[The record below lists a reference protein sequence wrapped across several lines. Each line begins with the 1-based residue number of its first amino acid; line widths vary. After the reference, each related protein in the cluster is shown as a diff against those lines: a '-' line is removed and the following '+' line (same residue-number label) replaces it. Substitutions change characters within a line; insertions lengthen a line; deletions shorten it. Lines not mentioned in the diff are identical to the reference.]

1 MCFADDTLARLI
13 PVCLHDHGA
22 NDRFLGSVLRR
33 SAKGVLSAPNRKKC
47 MFRDELLLAY
57 VGTHVVGGG
66 VGEMWKTIRIITPR
80 YRLWSSTT

>member
-1 MCFADDTLARLI
+1 MTMVPMTDFSGQFSA
-13 PVCLHDHGA
+13 GA
-22 NDRFLGSVLRR
+22 LR
-33 SAKGVLSAPNRKKC
+33 APGTVLSAPNRTKC